1 MNPVLDLKK
10 RRLQRDR
17 EQQKVHVELSA
28 RLTPAESEKELQGFS
43 RFLTRK
49 LLKVYLLAGLVCAG
63 LWIVDAY
70 ACGEMEQ
77 ESIEIRTVPR
87 I

>member
-1 MNPVLDLKK
+1 MNSVLDLKK

-17 EQQKVHVELSA
+17 EQQKVHDHVSAKHRVEQFDPNLFWKSVA
-28 RLTPAESEKELQGFS
+28 AWW
-43 RFLTRK
+43 
-49 LLKVYLLAGLVCAG
+49 LVVAVVIFVIGAG

-70 ACGEMEQ
+70 ACMEEQ
-77 ESIEIRTVPR
+77 PIVNIRTVPR